1 MCNINYYSPF
11 RKSFRFCYHH
21 ISFCKSKKKLISFV
35 SKIDYLSFIQITT
48 FENVKLFFYI
58 TLKTLNLHLIK
69 IVKSKAIYSIMTSQ
83 EIRQKFLDYF
93 KSKEHLIVPSAPI
106 VLKDDPT
113 LMFSNS
119 GMTQFK
125 DYFLGYK
132 EPKAPRIADTQ
143 KCLRVSGKHNDL
155 DDVGRDTY
163 HHTMF
168 EMLGNWSFGDY
179 FKKDAIAF
187 AWELLTEV
195 YGIPKENLYVTIF
208 EGDASENLERDQD
221 AYDFWKSHISEDR
234 IINGNKKDN
243 FWEMGASG
251 PCGPCSEIHVD
262 LRSEEEKAKVSG
274 LELVNNDHPQVVE
287 VWNLVFMEFNRKADG
302 SLEKLPAQHVDTGM
316 GFERLCMALQGKS
329 SNYDTDVFTPLI
341 AKVEELSGKK
351 YTGILKDEKDIAI
364 RVVVDHIRAVSF
376 AIADGQL
383 PSSGGAGYVIR
394 RILRRGVSY
403 SYRFLD
409 MKEPFLYKLVA
420 VLQEQMG
427 KFFPELEKQG
437 ALVIE
442 VIKSEEESFL
452 RTIENGLIRVEKLIQ
467 QTIESNLK
475 VLPSNEVFELY
486 DTYGFPD
493 DLTRIIAEE
502 KGLTI
507 DETGFEARK
516 KEQQDRSRGGAEQKV
531 HDWVILEEKAENFVG
546 YDQLESETYI
556 TRYRKIENKDGEF
569 YQVVLSE
576 TPFYPD
582 GGGQV
587 GDKGLL
593 ENATE
598 SFEVLET
605 KKENGLIISLING
618 LPKDAGAVFYAK
630 VNVAERKNSQA
641 NHSVTHLLHE
651 ALREVLGTHVE
662 QKGSYVGPDYL
673 RFDFSHF
680 NKMTEEELALV
691 ENKVNAKIKESIALQ
706 EFRSIPIQEALDKGA
721 MALFGEKYGDSVRMI
736 QFGSSKEL
744 CGGTHV
750 KNTSE
755 IGHFKI
761 LSESSAAAGIRR
773 IEAISGDESE
783 KYFKNL
789 EKQVAE
795 LSQLLKSKD
804 IIRSIEKLM
813 EENASLKS
821 EVEAFKKEKAKGEI
835 GDWKNA
841 YEQKGDKQL
850 LVKKTSLDAGS
861 VKDIVFQLKRE
872 IPTSVTIILSD
883 ADGKPMITVGVSD
896 DLAANYQAGAIV
908 KDLAKEIQ
916 GGGGGN
922 PGFATAGGKN
932 LDGLENAYQKALNI

>member
-1 MCNINYYSPF
+1 
-11 RKSFRFCYHH
+11 
-21 ISFCKSKKKLISFV
+21 
-35 SKIDYLSFIQITT
+35 
-48 FENVKLFFYI
+48 
-58 TLKTLNLHLIK
+58 
-69 IVKSKAIYSIMTSQ
+69 MTSQ

-125 DYFLGYK
+125 DFFLGYK
-132 EPKAPRIADTQ
+132 TPTAPRIADTQ

-179 FKKDAIAF
+179 FKKEAIAF

-208 EGDASENLERDQD
+208 EGDASENLNRDQD
-221 AYDFWKSHISEDR
+221 AYNFWKSHIAEDR

-251 PCGPCSEIHVD
+251 PCGPCSEIHID
-262 LRSEEEKAKVSG
+262 LRTPEEKAKVSG

-351 YTGILKDEKDIAI
+351 YTGILEDEKDIAI

-383 PSSGGAGYVIR
+383 PSNGGAGYVIR
-394 RILRRGVSY
+394 RILRRGISY

-409 MKEPFLYKLVA
+409 MKEPFLYKLVT

-427 KFFPELEKQG
+427 AFFPELKKQG
-437 ALVIE
+437 TLVTE
-442 VIKSEEESFL
+442 VIKSEEDSFL
-452 RTIENGLIRVEKLIQ
+452 KTIENGLIRVDKLIQ
-467 QTIESNLK
+467 QTIADNLK
-475 VLPSNEVFELY
+475 VLPSEEVFELY

-507 DETGFEARK
+507 DEKGFEAEMEK
-516 KEQQDRSRGGAEQKV
+516 QKLRSKADSAQKV
-531 HDWVILEEKAENFVG
+531 YDWVIVEEKPETFVG
-546 YDQLESETYI
+546 YDQIESETYI
-556 TRYRKIENKDGEF
+556 TRYRKVENKDGEF
-569 YQVVLSE
+569 YQVVLSNS
-576 TPFYPD
+576 PFYPE

-587 GDKGLL
+587 GDKGVL

-630 VNVAERKNSQA
+630 VNATDRKNSQG

-651 ALREVLGTHVE
+651 ALRDVLGTHVE

-680 NKMTEEELALV
+680 NKMTEEEIALI
-691 ENKVNAKIKESIALQ
+691 EEKVNHKIKESIALQ
-706 EFRSIPIQEALDKGA
+706 EFRSIPIKEALEKGA
-721 MALFGEKYGDSVRMI
+721 MALFGEKYGDNVRMI

-761 LSESSAAAGIRR
+761 TSEGSAAAGIRR
-773 IEAISGDESE
+773 IEAISGDKSE
-783 KYFKNL
+783 EYFKSL
-789 EKQVAE
+789 EKQIIE

-804 IIRSIEKLM
+804 VVRSIEKLM
-813 EENASLKS
+813 EENASLKA
-821 EVEAFKKEKAKGEI
+821 EIDAFKKEKAKGEI

-841 YEQKGDKQL
+841 YEQKGNKQL

-861 VKDIVFQLKRE
+861 VKDIVFQLKKE
-872 IPTSVTIILSD
+872 IPTSVTIILSN

-896 DLAANYQAGAIV
+896 DLAADYQAGAIV

-932 LDGLENAYQKALNI
+932 LDGLENAYQKALNV

>member
-1 MCNINYYSPF
+1 
-11 RKSFRFCYHH
+11 
-21 ISFCKSKKKLISFV
+21 
-35 SKIDYLSFIQITT
+35 
-48 FENVKLFFYI
+48 
-58 TLKTLNLHLIK
+58 
-69 IVKSKAIYSIMTSQ
+69 MTSQ

-93 KSKEHLIVPSAPI
+93 KSKDHLIVPSAPI

-125 DYFLGYK
+125 DFFLGYK
-132 EPKAPRIADTQ
+132 TPTAPRIADTQ

-179 FKKDAIAF
+179 FKKEAIAF

-208 EGDASENLERDQD
+208 EGDASENLDRDQD
-221 AYDFWKSHISEDR
+221 AFDFWKSHISEDR

-251 PCGPCSEIHVD
+251 PCGPCSEIHID
-262 LRSEEEKAKVSG
+262 LRTPEEKAKVSG

-351 YTGILKDEKDIAI
+351 YTGVLEDEKDIAI

-383 PSSGGAGYVIR
+383 PSNGGAGYVIR
-394 RILRRGVSY
+394 RILRRGISY

-427 KFFPELEKQG
+427 TFFPELGKQG
-437 ALVIE
+437 KLVTE

-452 RTIENGLIRVEKLIQ
+452 KTIENGLIRVEKLIQ
-467 QTIESNLK
+467 QTIADNHK
-475 VLPSNEVFELY
+475 VLPSEEVFELY

-507 DETGFEARK
+507 DEAGFKAEMEK
-516 KEQQDRSRGGAEQKV
+516 QKQRSKSDSAQKV
-531 HDWVILEEKAENFVG
+531 YDWVVLEEKPETFVG
-546 YDQLESETYI
+546 YDQIESETYI
-556 TRYRKIENKDGEF
+556 TRYRKVENKDGEF
-569 YQVVLSE
+569 YQVVLSSS
-576 TPFYPD
+576 PFYPE

-587 GDKGLL
+587 GDKGVL
-593 ENATE
+593 ENATD

-605 KKENGLIISLING
+605 KKENGLIVSLING
-618 LPKDAGAVFYAK
+618 LPKDAGALFYAR
-630 VNVAERKNSQA
+630 VNATERKNSQG

-651 ALREVLGTHVE
+651 VLREVLGTHVE

-680 NKMTEEELALV
+680 NKITEEDLALI
-691 ENKVNAKIKESIALQ
+691 EDKVNKKIKASIALQ
-706 EFRSIPIQEALDKGA
+706 EFRSIPIQEALEKGA

-761 LSESSAAAGIRR
+761 TSEGSAAAGIRR
-773 IEAISGDESE
+773 IEAISGDKSE
-783 KYFKNL
+783 EYFSNL
-789 EKQVAE
+789 EKQIIE

-804 IIRSIEKLM
+804 VVRSIEKLI
-813 EENASLKS
+813 EENAALKT
-821 EVEAFKKEKAKGEI
+821 EIDTLKKEKAKGEI
-835 GDWKNA
+835 GEWKNA
-841 YEQKGDKQL
+841 YEQKGNKQL

-872 IPTSVTIILSD
+872 IPASVTIILSD

-896 DLAANYQAGAIV
+896 DLAADYQAGAIV

-932 LDGLENAYQKALNI
+932 LEGLENAYQKALNI

>member
-1 MCNINYYSPF
+1 
-11 RKSFRFCYHH
+11 
-21 ISFCKSKKKLISFV
+21 
-35 SKIDYLSFIQITT
+35 
-48 FENVKLFFYI
+48 
-58 TLKTLNLHLIK
+58 
-69 IVKSKAIYSIMTSQ
+69 MTSQ
-83 EIRQKFLDYF
+83 EIRQQFLDFF

-132 EPKAPRIADTQ
+132 EPKASRIADTQ

-179 FKKDAIAF
+179 FKKEAIGW

-208 EGDASENLERDQD
+208 EGDEKENLARDTE
-221 AYDFWKSHISEDR
+221 AYDFWKAHIDESR

-262 LRSEEEKAKVSG
+262 LRTPEEKAKVSG

-287 VWNLVFMEFNRKADG
+287 IWNLVFMQFNRKADG
-302 SLEKLPAQHVDTGM
+302 SLENLPAKHIDTGM
-316 GFERLCMALQGKS
+316 GFERLCMALQHKE

-351 YTGILKDEKDIAI
+351 YTGILTDEKDIAV

-383 PSSGGAGYVIR
+383 PSNNGAGYVIR
-394 RILRRGVSY
+394 RILRRAISY
-403 SYRFLD
+403 AYRFLG
-409 MKEPFLYKLVA
+409 MKEAFLYQLVD
-420 VLQEQMG
+420 VLKKQMG
-427 KFFPELEKQG
+427 ATFPEIVKQET
-437 ALVIE
+437 LVTE
-442 VIKSEEESFL
+442 VIKEEEISFL
-452 RTIENGLIRVEKLIQ
+452 RTIENGLVRVQKLIE
-467 QTIESNLK
+467 QTIAKGEK
-475 VLPSNEVFELY
+475 VLPSEEVFELY

-507 DETGFEARK
+507 DEAGFEAELQKQKQRSK
-516 KEQQDRSRGGAEQKV
+516 KDSAAKV
-531 HDWVILEEKAENFVG
+531 YDWVVLEEKPETFVG
-546 YDQLESETYI
+546 YDKTENEVLI

-569 YQVVLSE
+569 YQIVLDN
-576 TPFYPD
+576 TPFYPE

-587 GDKGLL
+587 GDKGTI
-593 ENATE
+593 ENAVE
-598 SFEVLET
+598 YIGILET
-605 KKENGLIISLING
+605 KKENNLIISLIKE
-618 LPKDAGAVFYAK
+618 LPKDVSAVFYAK
-630 VNVAERKNSQA
+630 VNSSDRRNSQA
-641 NHSVTHLLHE
+641 NHSGTHLLHE
-651 ALREVLGTHVE
+651 ALRDVLGTHVE

-680 NKMTEEELALV
+680 SKMSEEELALV
-691 ENKVNAKIKESIALQ
+691 EEKVNNKIKENIALQ
-706 EFRSIPIQEALDKGA
+706 EFRNIPIQEALDKGA
-721 MALFGEKYGDSVRMI
+721 MALFGEKYGDNVRMI
-736 QFGSSKEL
+736 QFGTSKEL

-750 KNTSE
+750 KSTGE
-755 IGHFKI
+755 IGHFK
-761 LSESSAAAGIRR
+761 LVSEASAAAGIRR
-773 IEAISGDESE
+773 IEAISGDKAQEYYQS
-783 KYFKNL
+783 L
-789 EKQVAE
+789 ENQISE

-804 IIRSIEKLM
+804 VLKSVEKLM
-813 EENASLKS
+813 EENQLLKA
-821 EVEAFKKEKAKGEI
+821 ELDAFKKEKAKGEI
-835 GDWKNA
+835 SAWKTA

-850 LVKKTSLDAGS
+850 LVKKTSLDASS
-861 VKDIVFQLKRE
+861 VKDIVFELKRE
-872 IPTSVTIILSD
+872 IPNSVTIILSD
-883 ADGKPMITVGVSD
+883 AEGKPMITVGVSA
-896 DLAANYQAGAIV
+896 DLEKAYQAGAIV

-932 LDGLENAYQKALNI
+932 LDGLENAYQKALGL

>member
-1 MCNINYYSPF
+1 
-11 RKSFRFCYHH
+11 
-21 ISFCKSKKKLISFV
+21 
-35 SKIDYLSFIQITT
+35 
-48 FENVKLFFYI
+48 
-58 TLKTLNLHLIK
+58 
-69 IVKSKAIYSIMTSQ
+69 MTSQ
-83 EIRQKFLDYF
+83 EIRQQFLDFF

-132 EPKAPRIADTQ
+132 EPKSSRIADTQ

-179 FKKDAIAF
+179 FKKEAITW

-195 YGIPKENLYVTIF
+195 YKIPKENLYVTIF
-208 EGDASENLERDQD
+208 EGDEKENLERDTE
-221 AYDFWKSHISEDR
+221 AYDLWKQFISEDR

-262 LRSEEEKAKVSG
+262 LRTPEEKAKVSG

-287 VWNLVFMEFNRKADG
+287 IWNLVFMQFNRKADG
-302 SLEKLPAQHVDTGM
+302 SLENLPAKHIDTGM
-316 GFERLCMALQGKS
+316 GFERLCMALQQKE

-351 YTGILKDEKDIAI
+351 YTGILTNEKDIAI

-383 PSSGGAGYVIR
+383 PSNGGAGYVIR
-394 RILRRGVSY
+394 RILRRGISY
-403 SYRFLD
+403 AYRFLD
-409 MKEPFLYKLVA
+409 RKEPFLFELVS
-420 VLQEQMG
+420 VLQNQMG
-427 KFFPELEKQG
+427 AFFPELEKQG
-437 ALVIE
+437 NLVTE

-452 RTIENGLIRVEKLIQ
+452 KTIENGLIRVEKLIQ
-467 QTIESNLK
+467 QTISNGQK
-475 VLPSNEVFELY
+475 VLPSEEVFELY

-507 DETGFEARK
+507 DEAGFEAEMAKQKQRSK
-516 KEQQDRSRGGAEQKV
+516 KDSAAKV
-531 HDWVILEEKAENFVG
+531 YDWVVLEEKPETFVG
-546 YDQLESETYI
+546 YDVLESETYI

-569 YQVVLSE
+569 YQIVLSNS
-576 TPFYPD
+576 PFYPE

-587 GDKGLL
+587 GDKGVI

-618 LPKDAGAVFYAK
+618 LPKDAGAIFYAK
-630 VNVAERKNSQA
+630 VNVADRKNSQA
-641 NHSVTHLLHE
+641 NHSATHLLHE

-680 NKMTEEELALV
+680 SKMTEEELALV
-691 ENKVNAKIKESIALQ
+691 EEKVNAKIKENLALQ
-706 EFRSIPIQEALDKGA
+706 EFRNIPIQEALDKGA
-721 MALFGEKYGDSVRMI
+721 MALFGEKYGDNVRMI
-736 QFGSSKEL
+736 QFGTSKEL

-750 KNTSE
+750 KTTSE
-755 IGHFKI
+755 IGHFK
-761 LSESSAAAGIRR
+761 LTSESSTAAGIRR
-773 IEAISGDESE
+773 IEAISGEKSE
-783 KYFKNL
+783 EYFKNL
-789 EKQVAE
+789 EIQVSE
-795 LSQLLKSKD
+795 ISQLLKSKD
-804 IIRSIEKLM
+804 LIKSIEKLL
-813 EENASLKS
+813 EENSVLKS
-821 EVEAFKKEKAKGEI
+821 EIDSFKKEKAKGEI
-835 GDWKNA
+835 QNWKNDF
-841 YEQKGDKQL
+841 EDKNGKKL

-861 VKDIVFQLKRE
+861 VKDIVFQLKKE
-872 IPTSVTIILSD
+872 TPNSVIIIISD
-883 ADGKPMITVGVSD
+883 AGEKPMVTVGVST
-896 DLAANYQAGAIV
+896 DLEATYHAGSIV
-908 KDLAKEIQ
+908 KELAKEIQ

-922 PGFATAGGKN
+922 AGFATAGGKN
-932 LDGLENAYQKALNI
+932 LAGIDNAYQKALEI

>member
-1 MCNINYYSPF
+1 
-11 RKSFRFCYHH
+11 
-21 ISFCKSKKKLISFV
+21 
-35 SKIDYLSFIQITT
+35 
-48 FENVKLFFYI
+48 
-58 TLKTLNLHLIK
+58 
-69 IVKSKAIYSIMTSQ
+69 MTSQ

-93 KSKEHLIVPSAPI
+93 KSKDHLIVPSAPI

-208 EGDASENLERDQD
+208 EGDASENLERDQA
-221 AYDFWKSHISEDR
+221 AYDYWKTVISEDR

-351 YTGILKDEKDIAI
+351 YTGVLEDEKDIAI

-383 PSSGGAGYVIR
+383 PSNGGAGYVIR
-394 RILRRGVSY
+394 RILRRGISY

-427 KFFPELEKQG
+427 TFFPELEKQG
-437 ALVIE
+437 TLVTE

-452 RTIENGLIRVEKLIQ
+452 RTIETGLIRVEKLIQ
-467 QTIESNLK
+467 QTIANNSK
-475 VLPSNEVFELY
+475 VLPTEEVFELY

-507 DETGFEARK
+507 DEKGFEVALN
-516 KEQQDRSRGGAEQKV
+516 EQKQRSKADSAQKV
-531 HDWVILEEKAENFVG
+531 YDWVVLEDQDVNFVG
-546 YDQLESETYI
+546 YDEIETETHI
-556 TRYRKIENKDGEF
+556 AKYRKVENKDGEF
-569 YQVVLSE
+569 YQVVLSN
-576 TPFYPD
+576 TPFYPE

-587 GDKGLL
+587 GDKGTL

-618 LPKDAGAVFYAK
+618 LPKDASAIFYAK
-630 VNVAERKNSQA
+630 VNATDRKNSQA

-662 QKGSYVGPDYL
+662 QKGSFVGPDYL

-680 NKMTEEELALV
+680 NKMTEEELTLV
-691 ENKVNAKIKESIALQ
+691 EEKVNAKIKESIALQ
-706 EFRSIPIQEALDKGA
+706 EFRNIPIQEALDRGA

-761 LSESSAAAGIRR
+761 VSESSAAAGIRR
-773 IEAISGDESE
+773 IEAISGDKSE
-783 KYFKNL
+783 EYFKGL
-789 EKQVAE
+789 EKQITE

-804 IIRSIEKLM
+804 VVRSIEKLI
-813 EENASLKS
+813 EENASLKA

-835 GDWKNA
+835 GDWKGA
-841 YEQKGDKQL
+841 YEQKGDKLL
-850 LVKKTSLDAGS
+850 LVKRTSLDAGS
-861 VKDIVFQLKRE
+861 VKDIVFQLKKE
-872 IPTSVTIILSD
+872 IPTSITIILSD

-896 DLAANYQAGAIV
+896 DLAGIYQAGALI

-932 LDGLENAYQKALNI
+932 LDGLESAYQKALNI

>member
-1 MCNINYYSPF
+1 
-11 RKSFRFCYHH
+11 
-21 ISFCKSKKKLISFV
+21 
-35 SKIDYLSFIQITT
+35 
-48 FENVKLFFYI
+48 
-58 TLKTLNLHLIK
+58 
-69 IVKSKAIYSIMTSQ
+69 MTSQ
-83 EIRQKFLDYF
+83 QIRQQFLDFF

-132 EPKAPRIADTQ
+132 LPKAPRIADTQ

-179 FKKDAIAF
+179 FKKEAIDF

-195 YGIPKENLYVTIF
+195 YKIPKENLYVTIF
-208 EGDASENLERDQD
+208 EGDASENLERDQE
-221 AYDFWKSHISEDR
+221 AYNFWKQHIDESR

-243 FWEMGASG
+243 FWEMGESG

-287 VWNLVFMEFNRKADG
+287 IWNLVFMEFNRKADG
-302 SLEKLPAQHVDTGM
+302 TLEKLPAQHVDTGM

-351 YTGILKDEKDIAI
+351 YEGILENEKDIAI

-383 PSSGGAGYVIR
+383 PSNSGAGYVIR
-394 RILRRGVSY
+394 RILRRAISY
-403 SYRFLD
+403 SYRFLG
-409 MKEPFLYKLVA
+409 MKEPFLYQLVA
-420 VLQEQMG
+420 VLKSEMG
-427 KFFPELEKQG
+427 SFFPELHKQET
-437 ALVIE
+437 LVTE
-442 VIKSEEESFL
+442 VIKEEEQSFL
-452 RTIENGLIRVEKLIQ
+452 RTIETGLVRLENIIKDTQNKGEKTLSGEQ
-467 QTIESNLK
+467 
-475 VLPSNEVFELY
+475 VFELY
-486 DTYGFPD
+486 DTYGFPA
-493 DLTRIIAEE
+493 DLSRIIAEE
-502 KGLTI
+502 KQLTV
-507 DETGFEARK
+507 DEQGFEAEMEKQKQRSK
-516 KEQQDRSRGGAEQKV
+516 KDSAAKV
-531 HDWVILEEKAENFVG
+531 YDWVVLEEKPETFVG
-546 YDQLESETYI
+546 YDQTSSETYI

-569 YQVVLSE
+569 YQIVLNK
-576 TPFYPD
+576 TPFYPE

-587 GDKGLL
+587 GDTGILIPSYAKGFDISNP
-593 ENATE
+593 EAR
-598 SFEVLET
+598 SFAEGLGDASDIIEVLET
-605 KKENGLIISLING
+605 KKENNLIISLIKD

-630 VNVAERKNSQA
+630 VDAKNRRNTQA

-651 ALREVLGTHVE
+651 ALRDVLGTHVE
-662 QKGSYVGPDYL
+662 QKGSFVGPEYL

-680 NKMTEEELALV
+680 SKMSEDELALV
-691 ENKVNAKIKESIALQ
+691 EDKVNQKIKDNIGLQ
-706 EFRSIPIQEALDKGA
+706 EFRDLPIAEATEKGA
-721 MALFGEKYGDSVRMI
+721 MMLFGEKYGDKVRMI

-750 KNTSE
+750 KSTGE

-761 LSESSAAAGIRR
+761 TSESSTAAGIRR
-773 IEAISGDESE
+773 IEAISGDKSAE
-783 KYFKNL
+783 YFKNL
-789 EKQVAE
+789 ETQLSE
-795 LSQLLKSKD
+795 LSQLLKSKGLAK
-804 IIRSIEKLM
+804 SVEKLLA
-813 EENASLKS
+813 ENASLKA
-821 EVEAFKKEKAKGEI
+821 EVQTLIKEKAQGETAN
-835 GDWKNA
+835 WKNDFTDR
-841 YEQKGDKQL
+841 GDKKL
-850 LVKKTSLDAGS
+850 LVKKVSLDAGS
-861 VKDIVFQLKRE
+861 VKDIVFQLKKE
-872 IPTSVTIILSD
+872 IPGSVTVIISD
-883 ADGKPMITVGVSD
+883 AGDKPMITVGVSA
-896 DLAANYQAGAIV
+896 DLESKYHAGNIV
-908 KDLAKEIQ
+908 KELAKEIQ

-932 LDGLENAYQKALNI
+932 LAGIEAAVAKALAL

>member
-1 MCNINYYSPF
+1 
-11 RKSFRFCYHH
+11 
-21 ISFCKSKKKLISFV
+21 
-35 SKIDYLSFIQITT
+35 
-48 FENVKLFFYI
+48 
-58 TLKTLNLHLIK
+58 
-69 IVKSKAIYSIMTSQ
+69 
-83 EIRQKFLDYF
+83 
-93 KSKEHLIVPSAPI
+93 
-106 VLKDDPT
+106 
-113 LMFSNS
+113 
-119 GMTQFK
+119 
-125 DYFLGYK
+125 
-132 EPKAPRIADTQ
+132 
-143 KCLRVSGKHNDL
+143 
-155 DDVGRDTY
+155 
-163 HHTMF
+163 
-168 EMLGNWSFGDY
+168 WSFGDY

-195 YGIPKENLYVTIF
+195 FGVPKENLYVTIF

-243 FWEMGASG
+243 FWEMGESG
-251 PCGPCSEIHVD
+251 PCGPCSEIHID
-262 LRSEEEKAKVSG
+262 LRTPEEKAKVSG
-274 LELVNNDHPQVVE
+274 LDLVNNDHPQVVE
-287 VWNLVFMEFNRKADG
+287 VWNLVFMEFNRKADK
-302 SLEKLPAQHVDTGM
+302 SLEKLPQQHVDTGM

-351 YTGILKDEKDIAI
+351 YTGILEDEKDIAI

-383 PSSGGAGYVIR
+383 PSNGGAGYVIR
-394 RILRRGVSY
+394 RILRRAISY

-409 MKEPFLYKLVA
+409 MKEPFLYELVA
-420 VLQEQMG
+420 VLKDQMG
-427 KFFPELEKQG
+427 AFFPELEKQG
-437 ALVIE
+437 NLVTE
-442 VIKSEEESFL
+442 VIKSEEDSFL
-452 RTIENGLIRVEKLIQ
+452 KTIENGLIRVEKLIE
-467 QTIESNLK
+467 QTIADGSK
-475 VLPSNEVFELY
+475 VLPSEEVFELY

-507 DETGFEARK
+507 DEAGFKVEMEK
-516 KEQQDRSRGGAEQKV
+516 QKLRSKADSAQKV
-531 HDWVILEEKAENFVG
+531 YDWVTLETKPENFVG
-546 YDQLESETYI
+546 YDQIESETYI
-556 TRYRKIENKDGEF
+556 TRYRKVENKDGEF
-569 YQVVLSE
+569 YQVVLSSS
-576 TPFYPD
+576 PFYPE

-587 GDKGLL
+587 GDKGVL

-630 VNVAERKNSQA
+630 ANATDRKNSQA

-691 ENKVNAKIKESIALQ
+691 EEKVNHKIKESIALQ

-750 KNTSE
+750 KNTIE

-761 LSESSAAAGIRR
+761 TSEGSAAAGIRR
-773 IEAISGDESE
+773 IEAISGDKSE
-783 KYFKNL
+783 EYFKNL
-789 EKQVAE
+789 ENQIHE

-804 IIRSIEKLM
+804 VVRSIEKLM

-821 EVEAFKKEKAKGEI
+821 EVEALKKEKAKGEI
-835 GDWKNA
+835 GEWKNA
-841 YEQKGDKQL
+841 YEQKGNKQL
-850 LVKKTSLDAGS
+850 LVKKTSLDTGS
-861 VKDIVFQLKRE
+861 VKDIVFQLKKE

-896 DLAANYQAGAIV
+896 DL
-908 KDLAKEIQ
+908 
-916 GGGGGN
+916 
-922 PGFATAGGKN
+922 
-932 LDGLENAYQKALNI
+932 

>member
-1 MCNINYYSPF
+1 
-11 RKSFRFCYHH
+11 
-21 ISFCKSKKKLISFV
+21 
-35 SKIDYLSFIQITT
+35 
-48 FENVKLFFYI
+48 
-58 TLKTLNLHLIK
+58 
-69 IVKSKAIYSIMTSQ
+69 MTSQ
-83 EIRQKFLDYF
+83 QIRQQFLDFF

-132 EPKAPRIADTQ
+132 EPKASRIADTQ

-179 FKKDAIAF
+179 FKKEAISW

-195 YGIPKENLYVTIF
+195 YRIPKENLYVTIF
-208 EGDASENLERDQD
+208 EGDEKENLERDTE
-221 AYDFWKSHISEDR
+221 AYDLWKQFISEDR

-262 LRSEEEKAKVSG
+262 LRSEEEKSKVSG
-274 LELVNNDHPQVVE
+274 LDLVNNDHPQVVE
-287 VWNLVFMEFNRKADG
+287 IWNLVFMQFNRKADG
-302 SLEKLPAQHVDTGM
+302 SLENLPARHIDTGM
-316 GFERLCMALQGKS
+316 GFERLCMALQQKE

-351 YTGILKDEKDIAI
+351 YTGILTDEKDIAI
-364 RVVVDHIRAVSF
+364 RVIVDHIRAVSF

-383 PSSGGAGYVIR
+383 PSNGGAGYVIR
-394 RILRRGVSY
+394 RILRRGISY
-403 SYRFLD
+403 AYRFLD
-409 MKEPFLYKLVA
+409 RKEPFLYQLVA

-437 ALVIE
+437 TLVTE

-452 RTIENGLIRVEKLIQ
+452 RTIETGLIRVDKLIQ
-467 QTIESNLK
+467 QTISEGKK
-475 VLPSNEVFELY
+475 VLPTEEVFELY

-507 DETGFEARK
+507 DEAGFEQALN
-516 KEQQDRSRGGAEQKV
+516 EQKQRSKADSAQKV
-531 HDWVILEEKAENFVG
+531 YDWVTLEEKPENFVG
-546 YDQLESETYI
+546 YDKTESETYI
-556 TRYRKIENKDGEF
+556 TRYRKVENKDGEF

-576 TPFYPD
+576 SPFYPE
-582 GGGQV
+582 GGGQI
-587 GDKGLL
+587 GDKGVL
-593 ENATE
+593 ENAVE

-630 VNVAERKNSQA
+630 VNSSDRKNSQA

-662 QKGSYVGPDYL
+662 QKGSFVGPDYL

-680 NKMTEEELALV
+680 SKMTEDELALV
-691 ENKVNAKIKESIALQ
+691 EEKVNAKIQESIALQ
-706 EFRSIPIQEALDKGA
+706 EFRNIPIQEALDRGA
-721 MALFGEKYGDSVRMI
+721 MALFGEKYGDNVRMI
-736 QFGSSKEL
+736 QFGTSMEL

-755 IGHFKI
+755 IGLFKI
-761 LSESSAAAGIRR
+761 VSESSAAAGIRR
-773 IEAISGDESE
+773 IEAISGDKSAE
-783 KYFKNL
+783 YFKNL
-789 EKQVAE
+789 EKQIAA

-804 IIRSIEKLM
+804 VVRSIEKLI
-813 EENASLKS
+813 EENTALKS

-835 GDWKNA
+835 DNWKGE
-841 YEQKGDKQL
+841 YEQKGDKLL

-872 IPTSVTIILSD
+872 IPTSITVILSD
-883 ADGKPMITVGVSD
+883 ADNKPMITVGVSD
-896 DLAANYQAGAIV
+896 DLAGIYQAGALI
-908 KDLAKEIQ
+908 KELAREIQ

-932 LDGLENAYQKALNI
+932 LDGLENAYQKALKI

>member
-1 MCNINYYSPF
+1 
-11 RKSFRFCYHH
+11 
-21 ISFCKSKKKLISFV
+21 
-35 SKIDYLSFIQITT
+35 
-48 FENVKLFFYI
+48 
-58 TLKTLNLHLIK
+58 
-69 IVKSKAIYSIMTSQ
+69 MTSQ
-83 EIRQKFLDYF
+83 QIRQQFLDYF
-93 KSKEHLIVPSAPI
+93 KDKGHLIVPSAPI

-179 FKKDAIAF
+179 FKKEAIGF

-195 YGIPKENLYVTIF
+195 YKIPKENLYVTIF

-221 AYDFWKSHISEDR
+221 AYDFWKTHISEDR

-243 FWEMGASG
+243 FWEMGESG

-262 LRSEEEKAKVSG
+262 LRSDEEKAAVSG
-274 LELVNNDHPQVVE
+274 LDLVNNDHPQVVE
-287 VWNLVFMEFNRKADG
+287 IWNNVFMEFNRKADG
-302 SLEKLPAQHVDTGM
+302 TLEKLPAQHVDTGM
-316 GFERLCMALQGKS
+316 GFERLCMALQGKK

-341 AKVEELSGKK
+341 AKVEEISGKK
-351 YTGILKDEKDIAI
+351 YTGILEDEKDIAI

-383 PSSGGAGYVIR
+383 PSNGGAGYVIR
-394 RILRRGVSY
+394 RILRRAISY
-403 SYRFLD
+403 SYRFLG
-409 MKEPFLYKLVA
+409 MKEPFLFELVA
-420 VLQEQMG
+420 VLQNQMG

-437 ALVIE
+437 KLVTE

-452 RTIENGLIRVEKLIQ
+452 KTIENGLVRVEKLIQ
-467 QTIESNLK
+467 QTISENAK
-475 VLPSNEVFELY
+475 VLPSVEVFELY

-507 DETGFEARK
+507 DEAGFEAEMAKQKLRSK
-516 KEQQDRSRGGAEQKV
+516 KDSASKV
-531 HDWVILEEKAENFVG
+531 YDWVVLEEKPETFVG
-546 YDQLESETYI
+546 YDVLESETYI
-556 TRYRKIENKDGEF
+556 TRYRKVENKDGEF
-569 YQVVLSE
+569 FQVVLSNS
-576 TPFYPD
+576 PFYPE
-582 GGGQV
+582 GGGQI
-587 GDKGLL
+587 GDKGKL
-593 ENATE
+593 ENAVE

-630 VNVAERKNSQA
+630 VNASERKNSQA

-662 QKGSYVGPDYL
+662 QKGSFVGPDYL

-680 NKMTEEELALV
+680 SKMTEEELALI
-691 ENKVNAKIKESIALQ
+691 EEKVNQKIKENIALQ
-706 EFRSIPIQEALDKGA
+706 EFRNIPIQEAIDKGA

-736 QFGSSKEL
+736 QFASSKEL

-761 LSESSAAAGIRR
+761 NSESSAAAGIRR
-773 IEAISGDESE
+773 IEAISGEKSE
-783 KYFKNL
+783 EYFKNL
-789 EKQVAE
+789 EKQMIE

-804 IIRSIEKLM
+804 VVKSIEKLID
-813 EENASLKS
+813 ENAALKS
-821 EVEAFKKEKAKGEI
+821 EVESLKKEKAKGEI
-835 GDWKNA
+835 GDWKTA
-841 YEQKGDKQL
+841 YENKGNKQL
-850 LVKKTSLDAGS
+850 LVKKTSLDTGS
-861 VKDIVFQLKRE
+861 VKDIVFQLKKE
-872 IPTSVTIILSD
+872 IPTSVTIVLSD
-883 ADGKPMITVGVSD
+883 YDGKPMITVGVSD
-896 DLAANYQAGAIV
+896 DLAATYQAGTII

-932 LDGLENAYQKALNI
+932 LDGLENAYQKAISL

>member
-1 MCNINYYSPF
+1 
-11 RKSFRFCYHH
+11 
-21 ISFCKSKKKLISFV
+21 
-35 SKIDYLSFIQITT
+35 
-48 FENVKLFFYI
+48 
-58 TLKTLNLHLIK
+58 
-69 IVKSKAIYSIMTSQ
+69 MTSQ

-93 KSKEHLIVPSAPI
+93 KSKGHLIVPSAPI

-113 LMFSNS
+113 LMFNNS
-119 GMTQFK
+119 GMAQFK
-125 DYFLGYK
+125 DFFLGYK
-132 EPKAPRIADTQ
+132 TPAAPRIADTQ

-187 AWELLTEV
+187 AWELLTGV

-208 EGDASENLERDQD
+208 EGDAAENLERDQD

-243 FWEMGASG
+243 FWEMGESG

-262 LRSEEEKAKVSG
+262 LRTPEEKAKISG
-274 LELVNNDHPQVVE
+274 LDLVNNDHPQVVE
-287 VWNLVFMEFNRKADG
+287 VWNLVFMEFNRKADK
-302 SLEKLPAQHVDTGM
+302 SLEKLPARHVDTGM

-351 YTGILKDEKDIAI
+351 YTGTLEDEKDIAI

-394 RILRRGVSY
+394 RILRRGISY
-403 SYRFLD
+403 SYRFLG

-437 ALVIE
+437 TLVTE

-452 RTIENGLIRVEKLIQ
+452 KTIETGLIRVEKLIQ
-467 QTIESNLK
+467 QTIADNQK
-475 VLPSNEVFELY
+475 ILPTLEVFELY

-507 DETGFEARK
+507 DEEGFKAEREK
-516 KEQQDRSRGGAEQKV
+516 QRLRSKEDSAQKV
-531 HDWVILEEKAENFVG
+531 YDWVTLEERDENFVG
-546 YDQLESETYI
+546 YDKIESETYI
-556 TRYRKIENKDGEF
+556 TRYRKVENKDGEF

-576 TPFYPD
+576 TPFYPE
-582 GGGQV
+582 GGGQI
-587 GDKGLL
+587 GDKGIL
-593 ENATE
+593 ENAVE
-598 SFEVLET
+598 SFDVLET
-605 KKENGLIISLING
+605 KKENGLIISLISG

-630 VNVAERKNSQA
+630 VNAADRKNSQA

-662 QKGSYVGPDYL
+662 QKGSFVGPDYL

-691 ENKVNAKIKESIALQ
+691 ENKVNQKIKDSIALQ
-706 EFRSIPIQEALDKGA
+706 EFRNIPIKEAFDKGA
-721 MALFGEKYGDSVRMI
+721 TGLFGEKYGDYVRMI

-750 KNTSE
+750 KNTIE

-761 LSESSAAAGIRR
+761 VSESSAAAGIRR
-773 IEAISGDESE
+773 IEAISGDKSE
-783 KYFKNL
+783 EYFKNL
-789 EKQVAE
+789 EKQVTE

-804 IIRSIEKLM
+804 IVKSIEKLI
-813 EENASLKS
+813 EENASLRS
-821 EVEAFKKEKAKGEI
+821 EVDALKKEKAKGEI
-835 GDWKNA
+835 SDWKNA

-896 DLAANYQAGAIV
+896 DLAANYQAGAII

-922 PGFATAGGKN
+922 SGFATAGGKN
-932 LDGLENAYQKALNI
+932 LDGLENAYQKALNV

>member
-1 MCNINYYSPF
+1 
-11 RKSFRFCYHH
+11 
-21 ISFCKSKKKLISFV
+21 
-35 SKIDYLSFIQITT
+35 
-48 FENVKLFFYI
+48 
-58 TLKTLNLHLIK
+58 
-69 IVKSKAIYSIMTSQ
+69 MTSQ
-83 EIRQKFLDYF
+83 QIRQQFLDYF
-93 KSKEHLIVPSAPI
+93 KDKGHLIVPSAPI

-179 FKKDAIAF
+179 FKKEAIGF

-195 YGIPKENLYVTIF
+195 YKIPKENLYVTIF

-221 AYDFWKSHISEDR
+221 AYDFWKTHISEDR

-243 FWEMGASG
+243 FWEMGESG

-262 LRSEEEKAKVSG
+262 LRSDEEKAAVSG
-274 LELVNNDHPQVVE
+274 LDLVNNDHPQVVE
-287 VWNLVFMEFNRKADG
+287 IWNNVFMEFNRKADG
-302 SLEKLPAQHVDTGM
+302 TLEKLPAQHVDTGM
-316 GFERLCMALQGKS
+316 GFERLCMALQGKK

-351 YTGILKDEKDIAI
+351 YTGILEDEKDIAI

-383 PSSGGAGYVIR
+383 PSNGGAGYVIR
-394 RILRRGVSY
+394 RILRRAISY
-403 SYRFLD
+403 SYRFLG
-409 MKEPFLYKLVA
+409 MKEPFLFELVA
-420 VLQEQMG
+420 VLQNQMG

-437 ALVIE
+437 KLVTE

-452 RTIENGLIRVEKLIQ
+452 KTIENGLVRVEKLIQ
-467 QTIESNLK
+467 QTISENAK
-475 VLPSNEVFELY
+475 VLPSVEVFELY

-507 DETGFEARK
+507 DEAGFEAEMAKQKLRSK
-516 KEQQDRSRGGAEQKV
+516 KDSASKV
-531 HDWVILEEKAENFVG
+531 YDWVVLEEKPETFVG
-546 YDQLESETYI
+546 YDVLESETYI
-556 TRYRKIENKDGEF
+556 TRYRKVENKDGEF
-569 YQVVLSE
+569 FQVVLSNS
-576 TPFYPD
+576 PFYPE
-582 GGGQV
+582 GGGQI
-587 GDKGLL
+587 GDKGKL
-593 ENATE
+593 ENAVE

-630 VNVAERKNSQA
+630 VNASERKNSQA

-662 QKGSYVGPDYL
+662 QKGSFVGPDYL

-680 NKMTEEELALV
+680 SKMTEEELASI
-691 ENKVNAKIKESIALQ
+691 EEKVNQKIKENIALQ
-706 EFRSIPIQEALDKGA
+706 EFRNIPIQEAIDKGA

-736 QFGSSKEL
+736 QFASSKEL

-761 LSESSAAAGIRR
+761 NSESSAAAGIRR
-773 IEAISGDESE
+773 IEAISGEKSE
-783 KYFKNL
+783 EYFKNL
-789 EKQVAE
+789 EKQMIE

-804 IIRSIEKLM
+804 VVKSIEKLID
-813 EENASLKS
+813 ENAALKS
-821 EVEAFKKEKAKGEI
+821 EVESLKKEKAKGEI
-835 GDWKNA
+835 GDWKTA
-841 YEQKGDKQL
+841 YENKGNKQL
-850 LVKKTSLDAGS
+850 LVKKTSLDTGS
-861 VKDIVFQLKRE
+861 VKDIVFQLKKE
-872 IPTSVTIILSD
+872 IPTSVTIVLSD
-883 ADGKPMITVGVSD
+883 YDGKPMITVGVSD
-896 DLAANYQAGAIV
+896 DLAATYQAGTII

-932 LDGLENAYQKALNI
+932 LDGLENAYQKAISL

>member
-1 MCNINYYSPF
+1 
-11 RKSFRFCYHH
+11 
-21 ISFCKSKKKLISFV
+21 
-35 SKIDYLSFIQITT
+35 
-48 FENVKLFFYI
+48 
-58 TLKTLNLHLIK
+58 
-69 IVKSKAIYSIMTSQ
+69 MTSQ
-83 EIRQKFLDYF
+83 EIRQQFLDFF
-93 KSKEHLIVPSAPI
+93 KSQEHLIVPSAPI

-132 EPKAPRIADTQ
+132 EPKASRIADTQ

-179 FKKDAIAF
+179 FKKEAISW
-187 AWELLTEV
+187 AWELLTKV

-208 EGDASENLERDQD
+208 EGDEKENLERDIE
-221 AYDFWKSHISEDR
+221 AYDLWKQFISEDR

-262 LRSEEEKAKVSG
+262 LRTPEEKAKISG

-287 VWNLVFMEFNRKADG
+287 IWNLVFMQFNRKADG
-302 SLEKLPAQHVDTGM
+302 TLENLPAKHIDTGM
-316 GFERLCMALQGKS
+316 GFERLCMALQQKE

-341 AKVEELSGKK
+341 SKVEELSGKK
-351 YTGILKDEKDIAI
+351 YTGILTDEKDIAI

-383 PSSGGAGYVIR
+383 PSNGGAGYVIR
-394 RILRRGVSY
+394 RILRRGISY
-403 SYRFLD
+403 AYRFLD
-409 MKEPFLYKLVA
+409 RKEPFLFELVS
-420 VLQEQMG
+420 VLQDQMG

-437 ALVIE
+437 TLVTE

-452 RTIENGLIRVEKLIQ
+452 KTIENGLIRVEKLIQ
-467 QTIESNLK
+467 QTISEGKK
-475 VLPSNEVFELY
+475 VLPSEEVFELY

-507 DETGFEARK
+507 DEVGFEAEMSKQKQRSK
-516 KEQQDRSRGGAEQKV
+516 KDSAAKV
-531 HDWVILEEKAENFVG
+531 YDWVILEEKPETFVG
-546 YDQLESETYI
+546 YDVLESETYI

-569 YQVVLSE
+569 YQIVLSNS
-576 TPFYPD
+576 PFYPE

-587 GDKGLL
+587 GDKGVL

-598 SFEVLET
+598 RFEVLET
-605 KKENGLIISLING
+605 KKENGLIISLINE

-630 VNVAERKNSQA
+630 VNVADRKNSQA
-641 NHSVTHLLHE
+641 NHSATHLLHE
-651 ALREVLGTHVE
+651 ALRDVLGMHVE

-680 NKMTEEELALV
+680 SKMTEDELALV
-691 ENKVNAKIKESIALQ
+691 EKKVNAKIKENIALQ
-706 EFRSIPIQEALDKGA
+706 EFRNIPIQEALDKGA
-721 MALFGEKYGDSVRMI
+721 MALFGEKYGDNVRMI

-750 KNTSE
+750 KSTSE
-755 IGHFKI
+755 IGHFK
-761 LSESSAAAGIRR
+761 LTSESSTAAGIRR
-773 IEAISGDESE
+773 IEAISGEKSE
-783 KYFKNL
+783 EYFNNL
-789 EKQVAE
+789 ETQVSE
-795 LSQLLKSKD
+795 ISQLLKSKD
-804 IIRSIEKLM
+804 LIKSIEKLL
-813 EENASLKS
+813 EENSALKS
-821 EVEAFKKEKAKGEI
+821 EIESFKKEKAKGEI
-835 GDWKNA
+835 QNWKNDF
-841 YEQKGDKQL
+841 EDQNGKKL

-861 VKDIVFQLKRE
+861 VKDIVFQLKKE
-872 IPTSVTIILSD
+872 IPNSVIIIISD
-883 ADGKPMITVGVSD
+883 ANEKPMVTVGVSA
-896 DLAANYQAGAIV
+896 DLEATYHAGNIV
-908 KDLAKEIQ
+908 KELAKEIQ

-922 PGFATAGGKN
+922 SGFATAGGKN
-932 LDGLENAYQKALNI
+932 LAGIENAYQKALGI

>member
-1 MCNINYYSPF
+1 
-11 RKSFRFCYHH
+11 
-21 ISFCKSKKKLISFV
+21 
-35 SKIDYLSFIQITT
+35 
-48 FENVKLFFYI
+48 
-58 TLKTLNLHLIK
+58 
-69 IVKSKAIYSIMTSQ
+69 MTSQ
-83 EIRQKFLDYF
+83 EIRQQFLDFF

-179 FKKDAIAF
+179 FKKEAIIW

-208 EGDASENLERDQD
+208 EGDEKENLERDTE
-221 AYDFWKSHISEDR
+221 AYDLWKQFISEDR

-262 LRSEEEKAKVSG
+262 LRTPEEKAKISG

-287 VWNLVFMEFNRKADG
+287 IWNLVFMQFNRKADG
-302 SLEKLPAQHVDTGM
+302 SLENLPAKHIDTGM
-316 GFERLCMALQGKS
+316 GFERLCMALQQKE

-351 YTGILKDEKDIAI
+351 YTGILTDEKDIAI

-383 PSSGGAGYVIR
+383 PSNGGAGYVIR
-394 RILRRGVSY
+394 RILRRGISY
-403 SYRFLD
+403 AYRFLD
-409 MKEPFLYKLVA
+409 RKEPFLFELVA
-420 VLQEQMG
+420 VLQNQMG
-427 KFFPELEKQG
+427 TFFPELEKQG
-437 ALVIE
+437 NLVTE

-452 RTIENGLIRVEKLIQ
+452 KTIETGLVRVEKLIQ
-467 QTIESNLK
+467 QTISEGSK
-475 VLPSNEVFELY
+475 VLPSVEVFELY

-507 DETGFEARK
+507 DEAGFNAEMEKQKQRSK
-516 KEQQDRSRGGAEQKV
+516 KDSASKV
-531 HDWVILEEKAENFVG
+531 YDWVVLEEKPETFVG
-546 YDQLESETYI
+546 YDQIEAETYI
-556 TRYRKIENKDGEF
+556 TKYRKVENKDGEF
-569 YQVVLSE
+569 YQVVLSNS
-576 TPFYPD
+576 PFYPE
-582 GGGQV
+582 GGGQI
-587 GDKGLL
+587 GDKGVL
-593 ENATE
+593 ENAVE
-598 SFEVLET
+598 SFEILET

-618 LPKDAGAVFYAK
+618 LPKDASAVFYAK
-630 VNVAERKNSQA
+630 VNAGERKNSQA
-641 NHSVTHLLHE
+641 NHSATHLLHE

-662 QKGSYVGPDYL
+662 QKGSFVGPDYL

-680 NKMTEEELALV
+680 SKMTEEELALI
-691 ENKVNAKIKESIALQ
+691 EEKVNAKIKENIALQ
-706 EFRSIPIQEALDKGA
+706 EFRNIPIQEAIDKGA

-736 QFGSSKEL
+736 QFGTSKEL

-750 KNTSE
+750 KHTSE

-761 LSESSAAAGIRR
+761 NSEASAAAGIRR
-773 IEAISGDESE
+773 IEAISGDKSE
-783 KYFKNL
+783 EYFKNL

-804 IIRSIEKLM
+804 IVKSIEKLM
-813 EENASLKS
+813 EENSTLKS
-821 EVEAFKKEKAKGEI
+821 ELESLKKEKAKGEI
-835 GDWKNA
+835 GDWKTA
-841 YEQKGDKQL
+841 YEQKGDKLL

-861 VKDIVFQLKRE
+861 VKDIVFQLKKE
-872 IPTSVTIILSD
+872 IPTSITIVLSD

-896 DLAANYQAGAIV
+896 DLQGIYQAGALI

-932 LDGLENAYQKALNI
+932 IAGLENAYQKALML

>member
-1 MCNINYYSPF
+1 
-11 RKSFRFCYHH
+11 
-21 ISFCKSKKKLISFV
+21 
-35 SKIDYLSFIQITT
+35 
-48 FENVKLFFYI
+48 
-58 TLKTLNLHLIK
+58 
-69 IVKSKAIYSIMTSQ
+69 MTSQ
-83 EIRQKFLDYF
+83 EIRQQFLDFF

-132 EPKAPRIADTQ
+132 QPKASRIADTQ

-179 FKKDAIAF
+179 FKKEAITW

-208 EGDASENLERDQD
+208 EGDTKENLDRDTE
-221 AYDFWKSHISEDR
+221 AYDLWKQFIAEDR

-262 LRSEEEKAKVSG
+262 LRSAEEKAKISG
-274 LELVNNDHPQVVE
+274 LDLVNNDHPQVVE
-287 VWNLVFMEFNRKADG
+287 IWNLVFMQFNRKADG
-302 SLEKLPAQHVDTGM
+302 SLENLPARHIDTGM
-316 GFERLCMALQGKS
+316 GFERLCMALQQKE

-341 AKVEELSGKK
+341 AKVEQLSGKK
-351 YTGILKDEKDIAI
+351 YTGILTDEKDIAI
-364 RVVVDHIRAVSF
+364 RVIVDHIRAVSF

-383 PSSGGAGYVIR
+383 PSNGGAGYVIR
-394 RILRRGVSY
+394 RILRRGISY
-403 SYRFLD
+403 AYRFLD
-409 MKEPFLYKLVA
+409 RKEPFLYELVA

-437 ALVIE
+437 TLVTE

-452 RTIENGLIRVEKLIQ
+452 RTIETGLIRVDKLIQ
-467 QTIESNLK
+467 QTISDGKK
-475 VLPSNEVFELY
+475 VLPTEDVFELY

-507 DETGFEARK
+507 DEAGFEQALN
-516 KEQQDRSRGGAEQKV
+516 EQKQRSKADSAQKV
-531 HDWVILEEKAENFVG
+531 YDWVTLEEKPENFVG
-546 YDQLESETYI
+546 YDKTESETYI
-556 TRYRKIENKDGEF
+556 TRYRKVENKDGEF

-576 TPFYPD
+576 SPFYPE
-582 GGGQV
+582 GGGQI
-587 GDKGLL
+587 GDKGVL
-593 ENATE
+593 ENAVE

-630 VNVAERKNSQA
+630 VNSSDRKNSQA

-662 QKGSYVGPDYL
+662 QKGSFVGPDYL

-680 NKMTEEELALV
+680 SKMTEEELALV
-691 ENKVNAKIKESIALQ
+691 EEKVNARIKENIALQ
-706 EFRSIPIQEALDKGA
+706 EFRNIPIQEALDRGA
-721 MALFGEKYGDSVRMI
+721 MALFGEKYGDNVRMI
-736 QFGSSKEL
+736 QFGTSKEL

-755 IGHFKI
+755 IGLFKI
-761 LSESSAAAGIRR
+761 VSESSAAAGIRR
-773 IEAISGDESE
+773 IEAISGDKSAE
-783 KYFKNL
+783 YFKNL
-789 EKQVAE
+789 EKQIAA

-804 IIRSIEKLM
+804 VVRSIEKLI
-813 EENASLKS
+813 EENAALKS

-835 GDWKNA
+835 DNWKGE
-841 YEQKGDKQL
+841 YEQKGDKLL

-872 IPTSVTIILSD
+872 IPTSITVILSD
-883 ADGKPMITVGVSD
+883 ADNKPMITVGVSD
-896 DLAANYQAGAIV
+896 DLAGIYQAGALI
-908 KDLAKEIQ
+908 KELAREIQ

>member
-1 MCNINYYSPF
+1 
-11 RKSFRFCYHH
+11 
-21 ISFCKSKKKLISFV
+21 
-35 SKIDYLSFIQITT
+35 
-48 FENVKLFFYI
+48 
-58 TLKTLNLHLIK
+58 
-69 IVKSKAIYSIMTSQ
+69 MTSQ
-83 EIRQKFLDYF
+83 QIRQQFLDFF
-93 KSKEHLIVPSAPI
+93 KDKSHLIVPSAPI

-168 EMLGNWSFGDY
+168 EMLGNWSVGDY
-179 FKKDAIAF
+179 FKKEAIGF

-195 YGIPKENLYVTIF
+195 YKIPKENLYVTIF

-221 AYDFWKSHISEDR
+221 AYDFWKTHISEDR

-243 FWEMGASG
+243 FWEMGESG

-262 LRSEEEKAKVSG
+262 LRSDEEKAAVSG
-274 LELVNNDHPQVVE
+274 LDLVNNDHPQVVE
-287 VWNLVFMEFNRKADG
+287 IWNNVFMEFNRKADG
-302 SLEKLPAQHVDTGM
+302 TLEKLPAQHVDTGM
-316 GFERLCMALQGKS
+316 GFERLCMALQGKK

-341 AKVEELSGKK
+341 AKVEEISGKK
-351 YTGILKDEKDIAI
+351 YTGILEDEKDIAI

-383 PSSGGAGYVIR
+383 PSNGGAGYVIR
-394 RILRRGVSY
+394 RILRRAISY
-403 SYRFLD
+403 SYRFLG
-409 MKEPFLYKLVA
+409 MKEPFLFELVA
-420 VLQEQMG
+420 VLQNQMG

-437 ALVIE
+437 KLVTE

-452 RTIENGLIRVEKLIQ
+452 KTIENGLVRVEKLIQ
-467 QTIESNLK
+467 QTISENAK
-475 VLPSNEVFELY
+475 VLPSVEVFELY

-507 DETGFEARK
+507 DEAGFEAEMAKQKLRSK
-516 KEQQDRSRGGAEQKV
+516 KDSASKV
-531 HDWVILEEKAENFVG
+531 YDWVVLEEKPETFVG
-546 YDQLESETYI
+546 YDVLESETYI
-556 TRYRKIENKDGEF
+556 TRYRKVENKDGEF
-569 YQVVLSE
+569 FQVVLSNS
-576 TPFYPD
+576 PFYPE
-582 GGGQV
+582 GGGQI
-587 GDKGLL
+587 GDKGKL
-593 ENATE
+593 ENAVE

-630 VNVAERKNSQA
+630 VNASERKNSQA

-662 QKGSYVGPDYL
+662 QKGSFVGPDYL

-680 NKMTEEELALV
+680 SKMTEEELALI
-691 ENKVNAKIKESIALQ
+691 EEKVNQKIKENIALQ
-706 EFRSIPIQEALDKGA
+706 EFRNIPIQEAIDKGA

-736 QFGSSKEL
+736 QFASSKEL

-761 LSESSAAAGIRR
+761 NSESSAAAGIRR
-773 IEAISGDESE
+773 IEAISGEKSE
-783 KYFKNL
+783 EYFKNL
-789 EKQVAE
+789 EKQMIE

-804 IIRSIEKLM
+804 VVKSIEKLID
-813 EENASLKS
+813 ENAALKS
-821 EVEAFKKEKAKGEI
+821 EVESLKKEKAKGEI
-835 GDWKNA
+835 GDWKTA
-841 YEQKGDKQL
+841 YKNKGNKQL

-861 VKDIVFQLKRE
+861 VKDIVFQLKKE
-872 IPTSVTIILSD
+872 IPTSVTIVLSD
-883 ADGKPMITVGVSD
+883 YDGKPMITVGVSD
-896 DLAANYQAGAIV
+896 DLAATYQAGTII

-932 LDGLENAYQKALNI
+932 LDGLENAYQKAISL

>member
-1 MCNINYYSPF
+1 
-11 RKSFRFCYHH
+11 
-21 ISFCKSKKKLISFV
+21 
-35 SKIDYLSFIQITT
+35 
-48 FENVKLFFYI
+48 
-58 TLKTLNLHLIK
+58 
-69 IVKSKAIYSIMTSQ
+69 MTSQ

-93 KSKEHLIVPSAPI
+93 KSKDHLIVPSAPI

-125 DYFLGYK
+125 DFFLGYK
-132 EPKAPRIADTQ
+132 TPTAPRIADTQ

-195 YGIPKENLYVTIF
+195 YGIPKDYLYVTIF

-243 FWEMGASG
+243 FWEMGESG
-251 PCGPCSEIHVD
+251 PCGPCSEIHID
-262 LRSEEEKAKVSG
+262 IRTPEEKAKISG

-287 VWNLVFMEFNRKADG
+287 VWNLVFMEFNRKADK
-302 SLEKLPAQHVDTGM
+302 SLEKLPQQHVDTGM
-316 GFERLCMALQGKS
+316 GFERLCMALQGKT

-351 YTGILKDEKDIAI
+351 YTGILENEKDIAI

-383 PSSGGAGYVIR
+383 PSNGGAGYVIR
-394 RILRRGVSY
+394 RILRRGISY

-409 MKEPFLYKLVA
+409 MKEPFLFELVA
-420 VLQEQMG
+420 VLKDQMG
-427 KFFPELEKQG
+427 TFFPELEKQG
-437 ALVIE
+437 KLVTD

-452 RTIENGLIRVEKLIQ
+452 KTIENGLIRVEKLIQ
-467 QTIESNLK
+467 QTIATQSN
-475 VLPSNEVFELY
+475 VLPSEEVFELY

-507 DETGFEARK
+507 DEDGFKAEMEK
-516 KEQQDRSRGGAEQKV
+516 QKLRSKADSAQKV
-531 HDWVILEEKAENFVG
+531 YDWVNLEEREENFVG
-546 YDQLESETYI
+546 YDQIEAETYI
-556 TRYRKIENKDGEF
+556 TRYRKVENKDGEF
-569 YQVVLSE
+569 YQVVLSNS
-576 TPFYPD
+576 PFYPE

-587 GDKGLL
+587 GDKGIL
-593 ENATE
+593 ENGTE

-605 KKENGLIISLING
+605 KKENGLIISLINK
-618 LPKDAGAVFYAK
+618 LPENVNASFTAK
-630 VNVAERKNSQA
+630 VDVTDRKNSQA

-651 ALREVLGTHVE
+651 ALRDVLGTHVE

-680 NKMTEEELALV
+680 AKMTEEELALI
-691 ENKVNAKIKESIALQ
+691 EQKVNQKIKESIALQ
-706 EFRSIPIQEALDKGA
+706 EFRNIPIQEAIDKGA

-750 KNTSE
+750 KNTIE

-761 LSESSAAAGIRR
+761 SSESSAAAGIRR
-773 IEAISGDESE
+773 IEAISGDKSE
-783 KYFKNL
+783 EYFNNL
-789 EKQVAE
+789 EKQFAE

-804 IIRSIEKLM
+804 VVKSVEKLI

-861 VKDIVFQLKRE
+861 VKDIVFQLKKE
-872 IPTSVTIILSD
+872 IPNSVTIVLSN
-883 ADGKPMITVGVSD
+883 ADDKPMITVGVSD
-896 DLAANYQAGAIV
+896 DLASTYQAGAIV